1 MYKRVISLFLCLTMI
16 ISLLPINA
24 FANMQQRSDF
34 NTTVDVGPLLTDVAV
49 EGAALVD
56 GRYTVEMGKSYNI
69 KLTFQE
75 NDTLEMDMSD
85 YIYFNL
91 PAGITP
97 TSASSAQLK

>member
-49 EGAALVD
+49 EGAVLVD